1 MLQER
6 GAGFIKTDVRKILS
20 SSRFMLSTVP
30 RSRNG
35 KYTNDMRERGRERG
49 REGGGRENRFQKS
62 SCPLFRT
69 H

>member
-20 SSRFMLSTVP
+20 SSRFMLCMVP

-35 KYTNDMRERGRERG
+35 KYTNDMRERARA
-49 REGGGRENRFQKS
+49 RENRSQES
-62 SCPLFRT
+62 SCPLSGKC
-69 H
+69 